1 LRASRKTYL
10 VFLRISPLPLRE
22 TVGVR
27 GSKKVWK
34 KYLFVVTP
42 VKTGGQ
48 EIFKS
53 LKILDSGVRR
63 NDC

>member
-1 LRASRKTYL
+1 

-22 TVGVR
+22 RVGVR

-34 KYLFVVTP
+34 NYLFVVTP
-42 VKTGGQ
+42 VKTGVQ

-53 LKILDSGVRR
+53 LKILHSGVRR
-63 NDC
+63 NDG

>member
-22 TVGVR
+22 RVGVR
-27 GSKKVWK
+27 GNKKVWEN
-34 KYLFVVTP
+34 YLFVVTP
-42 VKTGGQ
+42 GKTGVQ

-63 NDC
+63 NDG